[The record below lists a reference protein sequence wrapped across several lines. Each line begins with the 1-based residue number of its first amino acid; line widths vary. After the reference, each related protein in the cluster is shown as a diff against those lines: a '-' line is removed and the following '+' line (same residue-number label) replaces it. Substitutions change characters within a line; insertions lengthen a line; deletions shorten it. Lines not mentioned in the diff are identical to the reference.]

1 MTLEFIG
8 HTKPGGIEFY
18 GPELAR
24 HQRTLAKFKGGV
36 PVKVIYKQIRK
47 QRTPDQ
53 NKLYWKRNEEISAET
68 GYSKESLHEGFMERA
83 EYGKRIKARHAN
95 YFFRSSSRDLD
106 TAQFSVLMGYQDELA
121 QFLNEDREPDQMI
134 RLTQGEL

>member
-8 HTKPGGIEFY
+8 HTIPGGIEFF

-36 PVKVIYKQIRK
+36 PVKVTYKQIRK

-53 NKLYWKRNEEISAET
+53 NRLYWRRNEELAMET
-68 GYSKESLHEGFMERA
+68 GYSKEALHEGFMERA
-83 EYGKRIKARHAN
+83 GFGKRLKVRHAD
-95 YFFRSSSRDLD
+95 YFFRQSSRDLD
-106 TAQFSVLMGYQDELA
+106 TKQFSLLMSYQDELA
-121 QFLNEDREPDQMI
+121 QFLNEDREPDQYI
-134 RLTQGEL
+134 RLTQGEI